1 MVALEDRIP
10 SRLVGIIQ
18 SEDSET
24 AFRAA
29 VAAVEG
35 GLRTI
40 QVSMAAPE
48 AFDIARGVSAST
60 GAQVGLGS
68 VTDVRSVA
76 LARKARVSFIATSF
90 LQPDVAAAARREK
103 ILCVMGAITPSE
115 VFEAIRA
122 GAEVV
127 ELFPV
132 ASMGGPQYVRWLRE
146 PLPNASLWVS
156 GGVGVDQIPEFIQLG
171 VTVCLSSAIFPAE
184 ALRRG
189 DFAAVRELAA
199 RAASMVPQAT
209 RR

>member
-1 MVALEDRIP
+1 MVALEERVPD
-10 SRLVGIIQ
+10 RLVGIIR
-18 SEDSET
+18 SEDSEI

-35 GLRTI
+35 GLGTI
-40 QVSMAAPE
+40 QVSVAAAE

-60 GAQVGLGS
+60 GARVGVGS
-68 VTDVRSVA
+68 VTDIHTVG
-76 LARKARVSFIATSF
+76 LAKKARVSFVATSF
-90 LQPDVAAAARREK
+90 LQPEVAAAARRERM
-103 ILCVMGAITPSE
+103 LCVMGATTPSE
-115 VFEAIRA
+115 AFEAIRA

-127 ELFPV
+127 NLFPV
-132 ASMGGPQYVRWLRE
+132 ASMGGPHYVRLLRE

-156 GGVGVDQIPEFIQLG
+156 GGVAVNQIPEFIQLG

-199 RAASMVPQAT
+199 QASSLVPQAT